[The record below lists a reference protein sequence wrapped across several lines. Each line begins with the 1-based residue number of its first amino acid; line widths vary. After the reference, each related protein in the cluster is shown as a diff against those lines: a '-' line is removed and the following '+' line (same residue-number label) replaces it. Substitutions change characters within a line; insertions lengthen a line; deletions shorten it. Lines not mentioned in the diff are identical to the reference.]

1 VAPLHEPARPGLDE
15 ELLQQRDARQTQLAH
30 QVNNLNLVLEDQ
42 ILVDGKGIQRVL
54 REIDT
59 KDLAFSLKAA
69 SPEVAAHIKSNMSER
84 AGAALDEEIELL
96 GAVRIKDVNE
106 AQERIVDAARQLEQ
120 DGEIVVKRGGSNDE
134 FL

>member
-1 VAPLHEPARPGLDE
+1 
-15 ELLQQRDARQTQLAH
+15 
-30 QVNNLNLVLEDQ
+30 
-42 ILVDGKGIQRVL
+42 
-54 REIDT
+54 
-59 KDLAFSLKAA
+59 
-69 SPEVAAHIKSNMSER
+69 VAAHIKSNMSER